1 MSIHFP
7 SIILFEDNHLLIVNK
22 PSGLASQGDNTGDIH
37 LLDVAKAYIKK
48 EYNKPGEVFCG
59 LIHRIDRPVSGI
71 VVLAKTSKAL
81 ARMNEI
87 FKERAVQKTYWAVVK
102 NKPNPEEAKLV
113 HWLWRNTKNNVTKA
127 FEKEGKD
134 TQRAELDYK
143 LLDISNGC
151 FLLQVKPVTGRTHQ
165 IRSQLSVI
173 KSPIMGDVK
182 YGFPEPN
189 PDRSIHLHARSLTFA
204 HPTKGEPMEIVAPV
218 PKEAIWKNFEQR
230 QHTK

>member
-87 FKERAVQKTYWAVVK
+87 FRERAVQKTYWAVVK
-102 NKPNPEEAKLV
+102 NKPNPEEAKLI

-143 LLDISNGC
+143 LLDMANGFC
-151 FLLQVKPVTGRTHQ
+151 LVQVKPITGRTHQ

-182 YGFPEPN
+182 YGFSEPN

-204 HPTKGEPMEIVAPV
+204 HPTKGEQMEIVAPV
-218 PKEAIWKNFEQR
+218 PNEAIWKNFEHR